1 LGVLWRC
8 AEVLQGGE
16 LLDLLIEVGKLD
28 IVYVAGA
35 VVRLELVIESSGEA
49 CAGGSEH
56 WSRQPVAAPMDAP
69 EALVKLVSHSADQLE
84 LCLLL
89 IEDL

>member
-1 LGVLWRC
+1 M
-8 AEVLQGGE
+8 LQGGQ

-28 IVYVAGA
+28 VVYVAGT
-35 VVRLELVIESSGEA
+35 VVRRELVIESSSEA
-49 CAGGSEH
+49 CASGSEH
-56 WSRQPVAAPMDAP
+56 WSRQPVAAPVDAP

-89 IEDL
+89 VEDL

>member
-1 LGVLWRC
+1 MLSRC
-8 AEVLQGGE
+8 AEVLQGGQ

-28 IVYVAGA
+28 VVYVAGT
-35 VVRLELVIESSGEA
+35 VVRRELVIESSSEA
-49 CAGGSEH
+49 CASGSEH
-56 WSRQPVAAPMDAP
+56 WSRQPVAAPVDAP

-89 IEDL
+89 VEDL

>member
-1 LGVLWRC
+1 VLCRC
-8 AEVLQGGE
+8 AEVLQGSE

-28 IVYVAGA
+28 VVYVAGA
-35 VVRLELVIESSGEA
+35 VVRLELVTESSREA
-49 CAGGSEH
+49 CTSGSEH
-56 WSRQPVAAPMDAP
+56 RSRQPVAAPVDAP

-89 IEDL
+89 VEDL